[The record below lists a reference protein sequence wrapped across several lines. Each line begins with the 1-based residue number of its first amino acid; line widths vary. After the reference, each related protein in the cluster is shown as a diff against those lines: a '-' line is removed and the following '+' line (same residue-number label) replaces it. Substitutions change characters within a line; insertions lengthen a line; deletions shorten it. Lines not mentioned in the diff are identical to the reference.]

1 MKSLW
6 GLPFTETN
14 LENKVWKFLNLK
26 LLQVW
31 IAVAGWKKGKRKWLQ
46 KSVLLSTSICCA
58 SYSYGVSQPCLYLSL
73 GYFFKKIPSQRR
85 IVIKSYNPVPNNE
98 NGRAEN
104 WTKSIKLRSY
114 TFQGKF
120 KREYNI
126 YFGELCW
133 QLHFDWEFF
142 CCMFFHFS
150 FSLCV
155 CMSVW
160 AFYLYAGLLSFYC
173 NHSQKHISRKCMS
186 GGDLW
191 QCPLNLHW

>member
-1 MKSLW
+1 MKVLKFKTSPSLDCC
-6 GLPFTETN
+6 
-14 LENKVWKFLNLK
+14 
-26 LLQVW
+26 
-31 IAVAGWKKGKRKWLQ
+31 AGWKKGKRKWLQ
-46 KSVLLSTSICCA
+46 KSVLLSTSICCV

-142 CCMFFHFS
+142 VVCFS
-150 FSLCV
+150 TSPSPCV
-155 CMSVW
+155 CVCVCLGFLSICRTVV
-160 AFYLYAGLLSFYC
+160 FLLKSFPETYF
-173 NHSQKHISRKCMS
+173 QKIHEWRWFMTVSFKFALVIS
-186 GGDLW
+186 
-191 QCPLNLHW
+191 